1 MPMSFARIGNFR
13 AGGRNFTA
21 LTLFDNMKVLK
32 GGGIMYFDV
41 ASVVAN
47 NDFTLSL
54 VFEDGKSGIYDMKP
68 LIGKGPWEHLASLS
82 FFKTVSID
90 CGTAVWPGDIDI
102 APEELYENCIA

>member
-1 MPMSFARIGNFR
+1 
-13 AGGRNFTA
+13 
-21 LTLFDNMKVLK
+21 
-32 GGGIMYFDV
+32 
-41 ASVVAN
+41 
-47 NDFTLSL
+47 
-54 VFEDGKSGIYDMKP
+54 MKP

>member
-1 MPMSFARIGNFR
+1 
-13 AGGRNFTA
+13 
-21 LTLFDNMKVLK
+21 
-32 GGGIMYFDV
+32 MYFDV

-90 CGTAVWPGDIDI
+90 CGTAVWPGISISLRRSCTRI
-102 APEELYENCIA
+102 ASPRRVSVT

>member
-1 MPMSFARIGNFR
+1 
-13 AGGRNFTA
+13 
-21 LTLFDNMKVLK
+21 
-32 GGGIMYFDV
+32 MYFDV

-47 NDFTLSL
+47 DDFTLSL

-82 FFKTVSID
+82 IFKTVSID

-102 APEELYENCIA
+102 APEALYENCIA

>member
-1 MPMSFARIGNFR
+1 
-13 AGGRNFTA
+13 
-21 LTLFDNMKVLK
+21 
-32 GGGIMYFDV
+32 MYFDV

-82 FFKTVSID
+82 IFKTVSID

>member
-1 MPMSFARIGNFR
+1 
-13 AGGRNFTA
+13 
-21 LTLFDNMKVLK
+21 
-32 GGGIMYFDV
+32 MYFDV

-82 FFKTVSID
+82 FSRLFRLTVVPRCGPGISISLRRS
-90 CGTAVWPGDIDI
+90 CTRI
-102 APEELYENCIA
+102 ASPRRVSVT

>member
-1 MPMSFARIGNFR
+1 
-13 AGGRNFTA
+13 
-21 LTLFDNMKVLK
+21 
-32 GGGIMYFDV
+32 MYFDV
-41 ASVVAN
+41 ASVIAN

>member
-1 MPMSFARIGNFR
+1 
-13 AGGRNFTA
+13 
-21 LTLFDNMKVLK
+21 
-32 GGGIMYFDV
+32 MYFDV

-54 VFEDGKSGIYDMKP
+54 VFEDGKSGIYDVKP
-68 LIGKGPWEHLASLS
+68 
-82 FFKTVSID
+82 D